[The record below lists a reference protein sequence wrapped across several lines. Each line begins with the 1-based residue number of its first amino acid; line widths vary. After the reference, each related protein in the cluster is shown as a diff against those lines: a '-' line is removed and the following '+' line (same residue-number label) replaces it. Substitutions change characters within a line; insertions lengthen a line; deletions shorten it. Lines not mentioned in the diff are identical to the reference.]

1 LDRNRA
7 GKGWHSDEAKC
18 SCSHRTELTEVDFL
32 AGVVNPYTDEVM
44 VITLNTDD

>member
-1 LDRNRA
+1 MGDLSIEIQKYANVV
-7 GKGWHSDEAKC
+7 
-18 SCSHRTELTEVDFL
+18 SHRTEVDFL